1 MLTRSSLL
9 SLLLVVAIGLVVT
22 KTYWLWMSG
31 PWDLPN
37 PRQAKSPIAVE
48 NSKAVTNS
56 RPTIGTETIVN
67 KNIFD
72 PERGAG
78 LTREAEA
85 NSQAFQRIRGMVLLG
100 TAILDNNRFAILQEG
115 GSPGA
120 VAAAGRSLAP
130 MRIKLGETV
139 EGFKLSEV
147 SEKRVV
153 FVKGTATVE
162 LPLDY
167 FRNIDG
173 AQPGSVASQT
183 SPTGQA
189 AAPGAVPRVVKPGQP
204 KAPAQ
209 QPPGAVAPGVV
220 TPGQANVPGQR
231 VPRAIP
237 ALPRRERQ
245 TAEEG
250 LEGR

>member
-9 SLLLVVAIGLVVT
+9 SVLLLVAIGLVLT

-37 PRQAKSPIAVE
+37 PRKAKSPIGVE
-48 NSKAVTNS
+48 DAKAVTNPRS
-56 RPTIGTETIVN
+56 VIGTETIIS

-85 NSQAFQRIRGMVLLG
+85 NSQAFQRIRSMVLLG
-100 TAILDNNRFAILQEG
+100 TAILGNNRFAILQDG
-115 GSPGA
+115 GVSP
-120 VAAAGRSLAP
+120 AAAAASGQSLAP
-130 MRIKLGETV
+130 MRVKLGDTV
-139 EGFKLSEV
+139 EGFRLSEI
-147 SEKRVV
+147 SEKRIV
-153 FVKGTATVE
+153 FARGTATVE
-162 LPLDY
+162 VPLDY
-167 FRNIDG
+167 FRKIDG
-173 AQPGSVASQT
+173 TQPRASAPAQT
-183 SPTGQA
+183 SPAGQA
-189 AAPGAVPRVVKPGQP
+189 AKPGV
-204 KAPAQ
+204 
-209 QPPGAVAPGVV
+209 VAPRVV
-220 TPGQANVPGQR
+220 TPGQTNVPAQR

-245 TAEEG
+245 PAEDE